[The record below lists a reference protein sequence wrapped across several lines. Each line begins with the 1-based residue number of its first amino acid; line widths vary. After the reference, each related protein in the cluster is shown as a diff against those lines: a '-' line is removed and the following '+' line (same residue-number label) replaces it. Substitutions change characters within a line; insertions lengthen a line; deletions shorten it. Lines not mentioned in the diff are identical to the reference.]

1 MKNQPLLIEQSAGS
15 CGITLRSMW
24 DVQAD
29 VNYHIKWPK
38 DRVLPMLPNAIVA
51 VYTIQGSGCIQM
63 KNGKTLTVSAP
74 SVVFID
80 SRNIDSYWTNGI
92 VWNLNWFEFL
102 MQGVTPIPFE
112 EPIPLKND
120 IYPEILNE
128 VKELIASNSQIKL
141 NAAVAGFGFVFYKW
155 LTLIA
160 QSKSMSTQE
169 KTVNEIIAKM
179 SENIGENIAIR
190 QFAQE
195 AGYTEQYV
203 RKLFLKYLDITPKQ
217 YYLKLK
223 LDASMMM
230 LKRSGTNVKRVA
242 FELGFNDSFHFS
254 RAFKKEFGICPSQ
267 ANETQ

>member
-1 MKNQPLLIEQSAGS
+1 MKNQPLLIEQSADS

-24 DVQAD
+24 DVHAD
-29 VNYHIKWPK
+29 MNYHIKWPR
-38 DRVLPMLPNAIVA
+38 DRMLPMLPNAIVA
-51 VYTIQGSGCIQM
+51 VYTTQGSGCIKM
-63 KNGKTLTVSAP
+63 KSGKILTVSAP
-74 SVVFID
+74 SVTFID

-112 EPIPLKND
+112 EPIALKND
-120 IYPEILNE
+120 DYPSILSE
-128 VKELIASNSQIKL
+128 VKALIASKSPIKL

-155 LTLIA
+155 LTLID
-160 QSKSMSTQE
+160 QSKSMTSQE
-169 KTVNEIIAKM
+169 KTVHEIVAKM
-179 SENIGENIAIR
+179 SENIGENIAIK

-195 AGYTEQYV
+195 AGYTEQYL
-203 RKLFLKYLDITPKQ
+203 RKLFLKYLNVTPKQ

-254 RAFKKEFGICPSQ
+254 RAFKKQFGVCPSK
-267 ANETQ
+267 ANEV